1 MGQKYK
7 GVSSNDVEALALAEQ
22 KQVPL
27 LTGDG
32 KLRQVSLEEGIDVR
46 GTLWIIEQMLV
57 HELISVEQAESA
69 YNKMEE
75 EGSRLPWDLV
85 EQQLNKFN

>member
-1 MGQKYK
+1 M
-7 GVSSNDVEALALAEQ
+7 
-22 KQVPL
+22 PL

-46 GTLWIIEQMLV
+46 GNLWVVEQILV
-57 HELISVEQAESA
+57 HELITVEQAELA

-85 EQQLNKFN
+85 EQQLNEFN